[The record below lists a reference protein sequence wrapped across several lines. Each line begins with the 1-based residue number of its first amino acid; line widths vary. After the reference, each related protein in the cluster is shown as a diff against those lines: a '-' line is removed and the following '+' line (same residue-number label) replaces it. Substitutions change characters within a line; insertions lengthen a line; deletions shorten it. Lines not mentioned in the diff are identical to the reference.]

1 MSGAGFAALLR
12 FELLPAAFPNR
23 EFRDA
28 VGPACVG
35 CRSTATKCYDVS
47 MQKAARKVLELN
59 LFENGVDFI
68 RSAIEDYFLN
78 DTAKP
83 AAFKYA
89 VLHMYAGVLLLLKER
104 IRREAPLFVFK
115 KNKKTLNFSEIQSV
129 LPSAGVTLQATDLKM
144 LKKFQERR
152 NVLEHYECHL
162 DLEMTKALLGQL
174 AAFTYF
180 FLRDQLSEDLE
191 DHLEAS
197 TALRLRE
204 LKGIYERRTSE
215 NRRAW
220 RQRATRYF
228 GLTNEEVET
237 IRHGAETFDPRDEPY
252 PHEFIECPECTN
264 DSVVMLESDVGLC
277 TNVECKMV
285 FSAEECLR
293 CDSPVFYGSVFC
305 DACQAYIDDQ

>member
-1 MSGAGFAALLR
+1 
-12 FELLPAAFPNR
+12 
-23 EFRDA
+23 
-28 VGPACVG
+28 
-35 CRSTATKCYDVS
+35 
-47 MQKAARKVLELN
+47 MQKAAPKVLKLN

-68 RSAIEDYFLN
+68 RSAIEDYFLK

-104 IRREAPLFVFK
+104 IRREAPLLVFK
-115 KNKKTLNFSEIQSV
+115 ANKKTLNFSEVQSM
-129 LPSAGVTLQATDLKM
+129 LPSAGVTLKAIDLKM

-152 NVLEHYECHL
+152 NVLEHYECNL
-162 DLEMTKALLGQL
+162 DLETTKALLGQL

-197 TALRLRE
+197 TALRLRD

-215 NRRAW
+215 HRRAW

-228 GLTNEEVET
+228 SLTNEEVET
-237 IRHGAETFDPRDEPY
+237 IRRGAEAFDPRDEPY
-252 PHEFIECPECTN
+252 PHEFIECPECTD
-264 DSVVMLESDVGLC
+264 DSVVVLESDVGLC
-277 TNVECKMV
+277 TNVECKAV

>member
-1 MSGAGFAALLR
+1 MSPEETNG
-12 FELLPAAFPNR
+12 
-23 EFRDA
+23 
-28 VGPACVG
+28 
-35 CRSTATKCYDVS
+35 YDVS
-47 MQKAARKVLELN
+47 MKKAAPKVLKLN

-68 RSAIEDYFLN
+68 RSAIEDYFLK

-104 IRREAPLFVFK
+104 IRREAPLLVFTA
-115 KNKKTLNFSEIQSV
+115 NKKTLNFSEIQST
-129 LPSAGVTLQATDLKM
+129 LPFVSVTLKASDLNM
-144 LKKFQERR
+144 LKRFQEQR
-152 NVLEHYECHL
+152 NVLEHYECNL
-162 DLEMTKALLGQL
+162 DLETTKALLGQL

-180 FLRDQLSEDLE
+180 FFRDQLSEDLE

-197 TALRLRE
+197 TALRLRD

-215 NRRAW
+215 HRRAW

-228 GLTNEEVET
+228 SLTNEEVET
-237 IRHGAETFDPRDEPY
+237 IRRSAEAFDPRDEPY
-252 PHEFIECPECTN
+252 PHEFIECPECSD

-277 TNVECKMV
+277 TNVECKTV

-293 CDSPVFYGSVFC
+293 CDSPVFHGSVFC
-305 DACQAYIDDQ
+305 DACQAYIDYQ